1 MFTKIELKK
10 GVNLYIRPTEQF
22 KTISMS
28 FRWTAKLS
36 AKQAASRTVLSN
48 VLQDSNEDYPKQS
61 DLRKALD
68 ELYGSVFYM
77 DSGKRGNSHIV
88 SLNMECVNDE
98 YLQTS
103 GVFDEVLNMVST
115 VIFRPNLKDGKF
127 DETIVNREKRSVME
141 RIRSVYDDKGR
152 YAQKRMLELMR
163 PDHPAS
169 ISSNGTE
176 EDVQNITADSLVET
190 YEKMLTEDAIDIYI
204 VGDIKQDAIV
214 EKIRTMFDFKEREIS
229 YERYENA
236 PIEMKETRQVFEKQD
251 MKQGKLQ
258 VGYNTPITFFHKDFP
273 KMQVMNGILGGF
285 AHSKLFMNV
294 REKESMAYTI
304 NSVYSANYGI
314 LYVLAGID
322 AQLEE
327 KAVTM
332 IQEQLDAIKTGEV
345 TDLEV
350 DQTVALLANSIRSAF
365 DSARGQIELF
375 DQYKQLDE
383 NFNAD
388 KLIAEWHEV
397 SLDDIKRMASTIQ
410 MELIY
415 LLSGREA

>member
-10 GVNLYIRPTEQF
+10 GVNLYIRQTEQF
-22 KTISMS
+22 KTITMS
-28 FRWTAKLS
+28 FRWTAELDEKH
-36 AKQAASRTVLSN
+36 AANRTVLSN
-48 VLQDSNEDYPKQS
+48 VMQDSNADYPKQS
-61 DLRKALD
+61 DLRKAMD

-77 DSGKRGNSHIV
+77 DSGKRGNSHIL

-98 YLQTS
+98 YLTTD
-103 GVFDEVLNMVST
+103 GVFDEVLKMIST
-115 VIFRPNLKDGKF
+115 VLFRPNVKDGRF
-127 DETIVNREKRSVME
+127 DETIVNREKRSVIE

-176 EDVQNITADSLVET
+176 KDVEQITAESLMET
-190 YEKMLTEDAIDIYI
+190 YEKMLAEDAVDIYV
-204 VGDIKQDAIV
+204 VGDIQQEELV
-214 EKIRTMFDFKEREIS
+214 EKIRSMFNFADRAISTKQFELPPVETKES
-229 YERYENA
+229 Q
-236 PIEMKETRQVFEKQD
+236 QVFEKQD

-258 VGYNTPITFFHKDFP
+258 VGFNTPITFFHPDFP
-273 KMQVMNGILGGF
+273 KMQVMNGVLGGF

-304 NSVYSANYGI
+304 NSIYSANYGI
-314 LYVLAGID
+314 LYVMAGID

-327 KAVTM
+327 KAVKM
-332 IQEQLDAIKTGEV
+332 IQEQLSAIKEGDV
-345 TDLEV
+345 TDMEV
-350 DQTVALLANSIRSAF
+350 EQTVALLANSIRSAF

-383 NFNAD
+383 DFNAG
-388 KLIAEWHEV
+388 KLIAEWNAV
-397 SLDDIKRMASTIQ
+397 SIEDIQQMASSIQ
-410 MELIY
+410 LELIY